1 MPKTALTVH
10 SFPALTASSSL
21 VAPYNLS
28 LAARSRVLMMLRP
41 RPVDILLALAA
52 AAAAQRGARRR
63 AARALGSECALVLM
77 RAQHERSQRL
87 ERGCGSYRCGGAALY
102 VQPVAPRAAIAA
114 RSACCLLVSYRTL
127 ATAARPFCFFAPY
140 ARQNQLVVQRTLI
153 EVVAGSSHKRC
164 RARRCETSKSH
175 AHHKRQV
182 KKTRASVKK
191 QSHKYEAAPNPSA
204 LRARVPALT
213 MVGVYTALYTAGEFI
228 ARYIYEEPD
237 YVFGDATALM
247 LDSAE
252 AGLLEFGNVSLVA
265 LRRLFGH
272 DALEIQ
278 RRSNMS
284 LRPFSDKRPC
294 SYSGAS
300 TGISFPS
307 RRPRPR
313 LNRATTLVIECASA
327 FRPQSLLSAAV
338 RSADDAALANKAR
351 IVLASGDAVVSNDSV
366 PAALQ
371 EALAMVLEAKKQL
384 ASPHHRTA
392 EDRVRLCRD
401 LVRAAID
408 GGSKASSPSDA
419 YKHWT
424 EDGGTGADALAGVLL
439 RRAAAGLR
447 KNLGERATP
456 PWTTSS
462 SKC

>member
-1 MPKTALTVH
+1 MKPL
-10 SFPALTASSSL
+10 
-21 VAPYNLS
+21 
-28 LAARSRVLMMLRP
+28 
-41 RPVDILLALAA
+41 
-52 AAAAQRGARRR
+52 Q
-63 AARALGSECALVLM
+63 
-77 RAQHERSQRL
+77 
-87 ERGCGSYRCGGAALY
+87 
-102 VQPVAPRAAIAA
+102 
-114 RSACCLLVSYRTL
+114 TL
-127 ATAARPFCFFAPY
+127 AHCAREYP
-140 ARQNQLVVQRTLI
+140 L
-153 EVVAGSSHKRC
+153 
-164 RARRCETSKSH
+164 
-175 AHHKRQV
+175 
-182 KKTRASVKK
+182 
-191 QSHKYEAAPNPSA
+191 
-204 LRARVPALT
+204 LT
-213 MVGVYTALYTAGEFI
+213 MVGVYSALYTAGEFI

-272 DALEIQ
+272 DARDTAAFEHVIASFFRQAAVLLQ
-278 RRSNMS
+278 RCLDRNIISVEEAEAAA
-284 LRPFSDKRPC
+284 D
-294 SYSGAS
+294 SGDDVGDRVRL
-300 TGISFPS
+300 GIS
-307 RRPRPR
+307 
-313 LNRATTLVIECASA
+313 AAV
-327 FRPQSLLSAAV
+327 LLSAAV

-447 KNLGERATP
+447 KNLGERYDSAMDDVFVEVLEDRFGSFEDGGLSTHLVP
-456 PWTTSS
+456 PSDARLLARRPAHPGMWYNQ
-462 SKC
+462 